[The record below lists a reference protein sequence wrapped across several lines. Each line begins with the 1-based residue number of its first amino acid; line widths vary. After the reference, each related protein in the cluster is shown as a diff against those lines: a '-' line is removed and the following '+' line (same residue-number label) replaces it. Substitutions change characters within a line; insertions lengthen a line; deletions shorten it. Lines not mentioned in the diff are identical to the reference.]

1 MAYLDGELSPADAA
15 EMAAHLAQCR
25 TCQETAADMQAV
37 SRQLAG
43 WSTETTESGNLPPK
57 ILTGL
62 AERAAGNAKRPKP
75 TWSWLLTH
83 RAWAAGAAVI
93 VVIVLVDVF
102 HPATQKRL
110 ISVADPYAPNV
121 PVRQALAQ
129 PPGVI
134 AGVIGG
140 VVTPSPETQ
149 LLVRTADLSLTARDF
164 DNIRAKLDR
173 IILQFGGLV
182 GELNL
187 NSPNGEAR
195 TLNASIHIP
204 AAQLEAA
211 LVEVRKLGHVDGE
224 SQRGEDV
231 TRQSVDLTA
240 RLANLRHTEERLTE
254 ILRTRTGKLSDVLE
268 VEEKL
273 DQVRGQIEQSEAEQK
288 ALNNRVSFAT
298 LSLTVTEDYAKA
310 VSTGLG
316 GAALGGLHHASN
328 VIVAIARAALEAG
341 PTVLLFALL
350 LGLPAYLLWKNFRH
364 AR

>member
-1 MAYLDGELSPADAA
+1 MTSDEDLFCNSNGSREALEELFARYRQPLYSFFRRRLSNDARADDL
-15 EMAAHLAQCR
+15 M
-25 TCQETAADMQAV
+25 QETFLAV
-37 SRQLAG
+37 IRAKVRYEPRALVRTYLYAIALKQVS
-43 WSTETTESGNLPPK
+43 
-57 ILTGL
+57 
-62 AERAAGNAKRPKP
+62 AERRWQARRPAAAP
-75 TWSWLLTH
+75 LT
-83 RAWAAGAAVI
+83 
-93 VVIVLVDVF
+93 DVF
-102 HPATQKRL
+102 HPATPKRL